1 MTSMSASSCKFSISF
16 PANYLFLLLQ
26 AKLGEGLSLQASLG
40 NNSYAEM
47 GPKPWFT
54 ATISYIDS
62 PFILINPKH
71 TCHISNVVVWT
82 QTYI

>member
-40 NNSYAEM
+40 NYGYVGIISMLLIIHPTAVLFAVSSN
-47 GPKPWFT
+47 FT
-54 ATISYIDS
+54 SAIIESRQ
-62 PFILINPKH
+62 
-71 TCHISNVVVWT
+71 T
-82 QTYI
+82 QKF